1 MKLQIGFRFFMVCL
15 TTALSI
21 TVCRGQGAS
30 TSNPGEYLAIMEGES
45 LINGRI
51 SSQNNSRENEAGIQS
66 ELSHSTTQ
74 IKNWEQQY
82 NSYLKTTEGF
92 ANGIVAC
99 CQLYLEGVQ
108 TLTALWEV
116 HTAQKINRQGVF
128 ATMSMNNLYME
139 TAIQFIKTYRSLKK
153 VCKQGGKN
161 NMLNSAER
169 TALIWSLE
177 RDLEHLNQKLRRLA
191 VSISVFSFEDVWNR
205 AIAGKIDKSNG
216 MLAIEARNRMRRAA
230 TSVAKYYR
238 LRQNT
243 KPWGSK
249 Q

>member
-1 MKLQIGFRFFMVCL
+1 M
-15 TTALSI
+15 ALSI

-51 SSQNNSRENEAGIQS
+51 SSQNKSREKEAGIQS
-66 ELSHSTTQ
+66 ELSYSTTK

-82 NSYLKTTEGF
+82 NKYLTTTSGY
-92 ANGIVAC
+92 AKSIAAC

-116 HTAQKINRQGVF
+116 YAAQKINRQGIF
-128 ATMSMNNLYME
+128 ATMPMNNIYME

-153 VCKQGGKN
+153 VCTRGGEK
-161 NMLNSAER
+161 NMLNTAER
-169 TALIWSLE
+169 TALIWNLE

-205 AIAGKIDKSNG
+205 ATAGKIDKSNG

-230 TSVAKYYR
+230 TSVAKYYK
-238 LRQNT
+238 LKQNT
-243 KPWGSK
+243 KTWGK
-249 Q
+249 